1 MPASTWTHWVS
12 VPSRVLPPSSTT
24 SDAAAICPAGPG
36 LIGADAAGLIADAM
50 FALSAPSRVQIL
62 GCLLDGP
69 LAVGEITVLLGMEQS
84 AVSHQLRVLRE
95 AELVSA
101 ERDGKR
107 RVYTLSGD
115 AVRELLTA
123 ARHLAG
129 QGQLGSPR
137 RRKAAGVVGG

>member
-1 MPASTWTHWVS
+1 MSLIAEDEAS
-12 VPSRVLPPSSTT
+12 
-24 SDAAAICPAGPG
+24 
-36 LIGADAAGLIADAM
+36 LIADAM

-69 LAVGEITVLLGMEQS
+69 LAVGEITAMLGMEQS

-95 AELVSA
+95 AALVSA
-101 ERDGKR
+101 ERRGKH

-123 ARHLAG
+123 ARHLSG
-129 QGQLGSPR
+129 QAPSRGAMTG
-137 RRKAAGVVGG
+137 

>member
-1 MPASTWTHWVS
+1 MTVPPAGSAG
-12 VPSRVLPPSSTT
+12 LDLIDQ
-24 SDAAAICPAGPG
+24 DAAS
-36 LIGADAAGLIADAM
+36 LIADAM

-69 LAVGEITVLLGMEQS
+69 LAVGEITALLGMEQS

-95 AELVSA
+95 AELVRA
-101 ERDGKR
+101 ERHGKR
-107 RVYTLSGD
+107 RLYTISGD

-129 QGQLGSPR
+129 QRQPGSR
-137 RRKAAGVVGG
+137 EQKAARAMGG

>member
-1 MPASTWTHWVS
+1 MS
-12 VPSRVLPPSSTT
+12 VPPLRSVGPSPIGE
-24 SDAAAICPAGPG
+24 DAAS
-36 LIGADAAGLIADAM
+36 LIADAM

-69 LAVGEITVLLGMEQS
+69 LAVGEITALLGMEQS

-101 ERDGKR
+101 ERHGKR
-107 RVYTLSGD
+107 RVYALSGD

-129 QGQLGSPR
+129 QGQSASPR
-137 RRKAAGVVGG
+137 RRKAAGAAEG

>member
-1 MPASTWTHWVS
+1 MS
-12 VPSRVLPPSSTT
+12 VPPIRS
-24 SDAAAICPAGPG
+24 AGPS
-36 LIGADAAGLIADAM
+36 LIGEDAAGLIADAM

-69 LAVGEITVLLGMEQS
+69 LAVGEITALLGMEQS

-95 AELVSA
+95 AELVIA
-101 ERDGKR
+101 ERHGKR
-107 RVYTLSGD
+107 RVYALSGD

-129 QGQLGSPR
+129 PGQYDLAPAARAGSPH
-137 RRKAAGVVGG
+137 RRKAAGAAEG

>member
-1 MPASTWTHWVS
+1 MWSDGSAAVSLITEPDAS
-12 VPSRVLPPSSTT
+12 R
-24 SDAAAICPAGPG
+24 
-36 LIGADAAGLIADAM
+36 IADAM

-69 LAVGEITVLLGMEQS
+69 LAVGEITTLLGMEQS

-95 AELVSA
+95 AALVMA
-101 ERDGKR
+101 ERRGKH
-107 RVYTLSGD
+107 RVYALSGD

-129 QGQLGSPR
+129 QRQPGGLGR
-137 RRKAAGVVGG
+137 DKATGTIGG

>member
-1 MPASTWTHWVS
+1 MSLIAE
-12 VPSRVLPPSSTT
+12 
-24 SDAAAICPAGPG
+24 DAAS
-36 LIGADAAGLIADAM
+36 LIADAM

-69 LAVGEITVLLGMEQS
+69 LAVGEITALLGMEQS

-95 AELVSA
+95 ADLVKA
-101 ERDGKR
+101 ERHGKR

-129 QGQLGSPR
+129 QPQSDGSRPQ
-137 RRKAAGVVGG
+137 KAAGSMVG

>member
-1 MPASTWTHWVS
+1 MS
-12 VPSRVLPPSSTT
+12 LIGE
-24 SDAAAICPAGPG
+24 DAAS
-36 LIGADAAGLIADAM
+36 LIADAM

-69 LAVGEITVLLGMEQS
+69 LSVGEITALLGMEQS

-101 ERDGKR
+101 ERHGKR
-107 RVYTLSGD
+107 RVYAISRD

-123 ARHLAG
+123 AGHLAA
-129 QGQLGSPR
+129 QPE
-137 RRKAAGVVGG
+137 AAGA